1 MGDHVRRKRLKM
13 ELMRKDVAKLLG
25 VNPWT
30 ILNWEKGRTEPPI
43 TVVPAL
49 LGFLGYDPFPKPRT
63 LPDHLL
69 TKRRGMGWS
78 IKAAAEEVGV
88 DPGTWGNWE
97 SGQTVLY
104 RQHRVL
110 IARLLGLSVDALNEE
125 MTARWNQLH
134 ERAH

>member
-1 MGDHVRRKRLKM
+1 MGLTQK
-13 ELMRKDVAKLLG
+13 EVASKLD

-43 TVVPAL
+43 FSMPAIVR
-49 LGFLGYDPFPKPRT
+49 FLGYDPFPQPTT
-63 LPDHLL
+63 LPQHLFA
-69 TKRRGMGWS
+69 RRRAMGWS
-78 IKAAAEEVGV
+78 IKNAADAVGV
-88 DPGTWGNWE
+88 DSGTWGKWE
-97 SGQTVLY
+97 PGQTVLY

-125 MTARWNQLH
+125 MTARWNQSH